1 MTTIAGLTITRSSFQ
16 EPDCYD
22 HFSQSLRNTD
32 LCRPSLA
39 VERNFLAVCPDHGG
53 VWVAKSGH
61 HISSKDAIGYEAD
74 SEWQQIAFAIRNLGR
89 QF

>member
-1 MTTIAGLTITRSSFQ
+1 VTTIAGLTITRSSFQ

-39 VERNFLAVCPDHGG
+39 PCTLIFELAVAISRRSWEVSSIATAPRFSSRRSSLRVPGIGTIHG
-53 VWVAKSGH
+53 
-61 HISSKDAIGYEAD
+61 
-74 SEWQQIAFAIRNLGR
+74 F
-89 QF
+89 